1 MEAILD
7 RLAAHV
13 RSAPGNERLIAGRV
27 GGVLWLI
34 AAVGTLVLPFLPQA
48 HMDVYPWPIVIALAA
63 AAWGLLGVFVINWRR
78 VPDVL
83 MTTGTV
89 AGMSAAAVVTQ
100 MTGAVESPAR
110 TFCIFTLTYSS
121 CFLPMRHAAAL
132 VLACAAVWALP
143 VGIAHGTAAGISDFA
158 LTLPI
163 YGVVGVVLLGGRLL
177 LTSMR
182 RSAEQLSEEHHALR
196 ALATAVASGQ
206 PPDVVCN
213 HAAAQAARLLR
224 ADGAGIVRY
233 DADDWMT
240 LVGRSGE
247 PGEPGDGKPQPGTR
261 FPLAPDS
268 ELAAMRAHG
277 HAMRVDDYGDR
288 TDEQALRVAEFGY
301 RAWAGTPVHV
311 RGRLWGAIVVTGVEP
326 HSLPDNTEEHLS
338 EFAELVGMAV
348 ANTEEVARLNA
359 DATTDPLTGLANHRA
374 FQERLRA
381 ELARAQR
388 HGQRLAVAVLDIDRF
403 KEINDAGGHAVGDEV
418 LRSVTA
424 LLGEHL
430 RPYDVLARLGGDEL
444 AILLPGCDGAEA
456 AGVLERARQRIE
468 RAPFSRGARV
478 TISVGVCDID
488 HAAEA
493 EDLVRY
499 ADGALYWSKEHGR
512 NRVSTYDPE
521 RIHELSAAERL
532 DQLQRS
538 QALVGI
544 RALARAIDARDPST
558 REHSERVAELAARLA
573 VERGWPA
580 DRVALLHEAA
590 LVHDVGKIGIPDAI
604 LLKPSRLTRE
614 EYEVIKGHAELGARI
629 VEDVLTPEQV
639 EWIHSHHE
647 RPDGEG
653 YPRGL
658 RGDQLSEGAGLLAAA
673 DAFDVMVS
681 KRPYSPSRDLDDALR
696 EVAQLT
702 GRQFTPEAVAALEGV
717 YGAADVRDLA
727 A

>member
-7 RLAAHV
+7 RLAAYV

-27 GGVLWLI
+27 GGVLWII
-34 AAVGTLVLPFLPQA
+34 AAAGTLVLPALPQSQIN
-48 HMDVYPWPIVIALAA
+48 VYPWPLVIAVAA
-63 AAWGLLGVFVINWRR
+63 AAWGLLGLFVINWRA

-89 AGMSAAAVVTQ
+89 AGMIAAAVVTQ
-100 MTGAVESPAR
+100 MTGAIESPTR

-121 CFLPMRHAAAL
+121 CFLPMRHASAL
-132 VLACAAVWALP
+132 VVICAVIWALP
-143 VGIAHGTAAGISDFA
+143 VGIAHGTTAGIGDFA
-158 LTLPI
+158 LTMPI
-163 YGVVGVVLLGGRLL
+163 FGVVGIVLLGGRLL

-182 RSAEQLSEEHHALR
+182 RSAERLSEEHHALR
-196 ALATAVASGQ
+196 ALATAVASGR
-206 PPDVVCN
+206 PPEVICG
-213 HAAAQAARLLR
+213 HASSQAVRLLR
-224 ADGAGIVRY
+224 ADGAGIIRY
-233 DADDWMT
+233 DGDDHMT
-240 LVGRSGE
+240 LVGRSGNLDDGGPL
-247 PGEPGDGKPQPGTR
+247 PGVR

-277 HAMRVDDYGDR
+277 QAMRVDDFGDR
-288 TDEQALRVAEFGY
+288 TDEQAVRTSSFGY
-301 RAWAGTPVHV
+301 RSWAGSPVHV
-311 RGRLWGAIVVTGVEP
+311 RGRLWGAITVANVAP
-326 HSLPDNTEEHLS
+326 HSLPPGAEEQLS

-348 ANTEEVARLNA
+348 ANTEEVARLSA

-381 ELARAQR
+381 EVARAQR
-388 HGQRLAVAVLDIDRF
+388 HGAQLAVAVLDVDRF

-418 LRSVTA
+418 LRAVAS
-424 LLGEHL
+424 LLGEQL

-444 AILLPGCDGAEA
+444 AVLLPDCDDAEA
-456 AGVLERARQRIE
+456 VLVLERARQGIE
-468 RAPFSRGARV
+468 RAPFAGGARV
-478 TISVGVCDID
+478 TISVGVCDVA
-488 HAAEA
+488 HATEA
-493 EDLVRY
+493 EQLMRF

-512 NRVSTYDPE
+512 NRVSAYDPG
-521 RIHELSAAERL
+521 RIHELSAVERL

-558 REHSERVAELAARLA
+558 REHSERVAELAARMA
-573 VERGWPA
+573 IERGWPA

-604 LLKPSRLTRE
+604 LLKPTRLTPE

-629 VEDVLTPEQV
+629 VEDVLTAEQV
-639 EWIHSHHE
+639 AWIHSHHE

-658 RGDQLSEGAGLLAAA
+658 RGDELSEGAGLLAAA
-673 DAFDVMVS
+673 DAFDVMIS
-681 KRPYSPSRDLDDALR
+681 TRPYSPSREVDDALR
-696 EVAQLT
+696 EVAQLA
-702 GRQFTPEAVAALEGV
+702 GRQFTPAAVQALEGV
-717 YGAADVRDLA
+717 YGAAGAGDLA